1 MSAMTRIVPVEV
13 CDGGE
18 EADEEDSILERLSEA
33 TGDEIF
39 YELEIILDVI
49 KGC

>member
-1 MSAMTRIVPVEV
+1 MSATTRIVPVEV
-13 CDGGE
+13 CDGG

-39 YELEIILDVI
+39 YELEIIL
-49 KGC
+49 KE

>member
-33 TGDEIF
+33 TGADEIF
-39 YELEIILDVI
+39 YELEIIL
-49 KGC
+49 KE